1 MRGWGATTWW
11 CCCAWAALSGAG
23 ALDNGLGATP
33 ALGWSSWNFFTYDI
47 NETIALQIGAAL
59 VSTGLR
65 DAGFRYLN
73 IDAGSLQ
80 RTRGPGGKIAPDP
93 SKFPRGFRYLSD
105 RLHDMGLRFGV
116 CELCPLLPSAALC
129 LLAPP
134 TLRLCPLTIGWCPGR
149 HRPLGRLV
157 RHGPRL
163 EGSLRRGRRDLR
175 PRLAG
180 RLPQGALSPLS
191 THPPTLTAGRFGGR
205 LTTAGRGMGEPWR

>member
-1 MRGWGATTWW
+1 MRGWGATA
-11 CCCAWAALSGAG
+11 CCCCCTWAALSGAG

-65 DAGFRYLN
+65 DAGFKYVN

-116 CELCPLLPSAALC
+116 CELCPLPSASS
-129 LLAPP
+129 PP
-134 TLRLCPLTIGWCPGR
+134 LRFSRLLTIGVGCPGASR
-149 HRPLGRLV
+149 HR
-157 RHGPRL
+157 
-163 EGSLRRGRRDLR
+163 SLR
-175 PRLAG
+175 
-180 RLPQGALSPLS
+180 
-191 THPPTLTAGRFGGR
+191 
-205 LTTAGRGMGEPWR
+205 